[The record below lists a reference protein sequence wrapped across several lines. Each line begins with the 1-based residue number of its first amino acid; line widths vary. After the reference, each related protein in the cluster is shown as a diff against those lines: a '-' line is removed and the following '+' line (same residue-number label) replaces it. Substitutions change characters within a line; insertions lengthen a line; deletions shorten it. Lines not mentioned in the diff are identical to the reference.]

1 MKKFVILLAISAAV
15 SPATAGINCAIV
27 DTTATPPV
35 LTMKLLVVALLLM
48 ISTSAFAQQP
58 DPAFLQ
64 RVLTSLQSQ
73 RNQAMDN
80 LAASEAKSAMAT
92 EQLDATRGQVSKLT
106 FENTKLKAE
115 NEALKKAQDKTKD
128 GKPK

>member
-48 ISTSAFAQQP
+48 ILTSAFAQQP

-92 EQLDATRGQVSKLT
+92 EQIGAARG
-106 FENTKLKAE
+106 
-115 NEALKKAQDKTKD
+115 
-128 GKPK
+128 

>member
-1 MKKFVILLAISAAV
+1 
-15 SPATAGINCAIV
+15 
-27 DTTATPPV
+27 
-35 LTMKLLVVALLLM
+35 MKLLVVALLLM

-92 EQLDATRGQVSKLT
+92 EQIGAARGQVSKLT

-115 NEALKKAQDKTKD
+115 NEALKNAQDKTND